1 MHQQQF
7 LLLHRALVPPLRL
20 RVPPQAPSLLAEP
33 LLSRPPLPLLW
44 QHPLDITLV
53 LQYLSLGHKFLIVL
67 HHRWEASTLGL
78 LLLINHLVREELTA
92 ALLQLLY
99 IIVCAYV
106 DLCLFKKKI
115 VFLFFF
121 SIKMLLFL
129 QAHQHLPSVKV
140 LPQVQYPLELQV
152 KVSILYLLVSHI
164 AFFFTYKHV
173 CL

>member
-106 DLCLFKKKI
+106 DLCLFKKKNC
-115 VFLFFF
+115 FSFFF
-121 SIKMLLFL
+121 FHQDVAFSASTSTPTFGQSAAPGPIPFGTSGQGFNSIPFGKSYSL
-129 QAHQHLPSVKV
+129 
-140 LPQVQYPLELQV
+140 
-152 KVSILYLLVSHI
+152 
-164 AFFFTYKHV
+164 FFTYEHV

>member
-106 DLCLFKKKI
+106 DLCLFKKKM
-115 VFLFFF
+115 FFF
-121 SIKMLLFL
+121 
-129 QAHQHLPSVKV
+129 
-140 LPQVQYPLELQV
+140 
-152 KVSILYLLVSHI
+152 
-164 AFFFTYKHV
+164 FFFPSRCCFFCKHINTYLRSK
-173 CL
+173 CCPRSNTLWNFRSRFQFYTFW